1 MDFTN
6 NMQKLTLNL
15 LAEGFKQINS
25 VAEGAGVGKT
35 LAEPDIEPVALEEG
49 LTDSIWDTPMKAYSD
64 GVRYYLT
71 DESDTLL
78 YIGVLDSEG
87 LETIKN
93 DLVKTP
99 VSIKVTTLVGLGRID
114 EAVAFLEEGSNLD
127 AYGRQSLMGA
137 IKAHNNGHIN
147 L

>member
-15 LAEGFKQINS
+15 LAEGFKQMYS
-25 VAEGAGVGKT
+25 MAEGAGVGKT
-35 LAEPDIEPVALEEG
+35 LAEPDTEPVVLEGG
-49 LTDSIWDTPMKAYSD
+49 LTDLVWDTPMKAYSD

-78 YIGVLDSEG
+78 YSGVLDSEG

-93 DLVKTP
+93 DLTETP
-99 VSIKVTTLVGLGRID
+99 ISIKVTILVGLGRID
-114 EAVAFLEEGSNLD
+114 EAVDFLKEDSNLNE
-127 AYGRQSLMGA
+127 YGKQSFMGV